1 MLGRLFHR
9 LFECK
14 SDAAFEALLGIGFAT
29 AAQIAVTP
37 ETALRCVPVYAGVRV
52 RCEVLGSLP
61 LHLYERRD
69 DGGKDRAVD
78 HPLYRLLH
86 DRPNAWTS
94 AADFVMRLEK
104 DTITHG
110 GGYALAN
117 RAGDKIVELIRL
129 APGSV
134 VEEIDD
140 RTLEPSYRVTLRD
153 GSQRVYPWR
162 DVLYVPAL
170 DGLAAIR
177 QAREAIGLTMA
188 LERHAGGLLGN
199 GARPSGVL
207 KFKRKLD
214 DATYERLRKSWTSGH
229 GGEHSGK
236 TAVLEDDADFTPLTF
251 NSVDLQFQ
259 EMRSHQIL
267 EISRALGVP
276 PMLLSEYGRA
286 TWGNAEQMAQSFLS
300 FTILPRIKLWQGAVA
315 RLLSEED
322 QARFVPEF
330 LVDELVKAEIA
341 ARFEAYA
348 KAITNGILN
357 PNEVR
362 ALENR
367 PPYEGGDEFRVAMNT
382 EPPGATQKPPAPQ
395 AKPRIAA

>member
-1 MLGRLFHR
+1 
-9 LFECK
+9 
-14 SDAAFEALLGIGFAT
+14 
-29 AAQIAVTP
+29 
-37 ETALRCVPVYAGVRV
+37 
-52 RCEVLGSLP
+52 
-61 LHLYERRD
+61 
-69 DGGKDRAVD
+69 
-78 HPLYRLLH
+78 
-86 DRPNAWTS
+86 
-94 AADFVMRLEK
+94 MRMEK

-117 RAGDKIVELIRL
+117 RAGDRIVELIRL

-134 VEEIDD
+134 CEEIDD
-140 RTLEPSYRVTLRD
+140 RTLEPSYKVTLPD
-153 GSQRVYPWR
+153 GSQRLYPWR
-162 DVLYVPAL
+162 DILHVPAL

-188 LERHAGGLLGN
+188 LERYAGALLGN

-229 GGEHSGK
+229 GGENSGK

-259 EMRSHQIL
+259 EMRAFQLL

-315 RLLSEED
+315 RLLSEDE
-322 QARFVPEF
+322 QQTYYAEF

-362 ALENR
+362 AMENR
-367 PPYEGGDEFRVAMNT
+367 APYEGGDEYRVAMNT
-382 EPPGATQKPPAPQ
+382 EPPGAAQKPPAQQ
-395 AKPRIAA
+395 AKPRVAA